1 MYYVVVRRVVETY
14 MYDMRIST
22 YTTIQFSTQIVHLEE
37 FFICA
42 ATDKKHAGKPA
53 VYLTVSS
60 IELRNA
66 INW

>member
-1 MYYVVVRRVVETY
+1 MYYVVVRRVVETH
-14 MYDMRIST
+14 DTRIST
-22 YTTIQFSTQIVHLEE
+22 YTIQFSTEIVHLEE

-66 INW
+66 IN

>member
-22 YTTIQFSTQIVHLEE
+22 YTIQFSTQIVHLEE